1 MSLNL
6 CLVLP
11 NQRKKERMGEF
22 TQSLLK
28 LTEFPFSY
36 SLIGL
41 LALIFGQGT
50 NLEELSFAKIGP
62 LLILMGFVATTLSIC
77 DPVGAIQRLIIKG
90 RAWHWESLI
99 ITGPGLH
106 WPKFRK
112 EFWQLYDPN
121 DVIDARI
128 FGTTI
133 LHHFPAPYLFAI
145 VYSPEDIMKYYITID
160 WDSIALLR
168 GEELYTM
175 VFRNKV
181 ADELKKIDKEHLTE
195 IAELLGGLKD
205 QTIKTKWITEEIDRI
220 TALVY
225 FMVIISLFIV
235 ATQLYPVFLQNFAQF
250 FNENIESTKLVI
262 LIFSILALIAVSIMF
277 ILRILG
283 LLTKASIVFKYLTAL
298 GAIKTDKENFKTTLQ
313 DIERYLNDNNWTL
326 AEYWVD
332 RIQREYTELFLKKV
346 KEVQKAEK

>member
-1 MSLNL
+1 VALGE
-6 CLVLP
+6 P
-11 NQRKKERMGEF
+11 NNHRTRVA
-22 TQSLLK
+22 
-28 LTEFPFSY
+28 
-36 SLIGL
+36 
-41 LALIFGQGT
+41 LAEISQG
-50 NLEELSFAKIGP
+50 
-62 LLILMGFVATTLSIC
+62 ILA
-77 DPVGAIQRLIIKG
+77 
-90 RAWHWESLI
+90 
-99 ITGPGLH
+99 
-106 WPKFRK
+106 
-112 EFWQLYDPN
+112 LYDPN

-133 LHHFPAPYLFAI
+133 LLHFPAPYLFAI

-298 GAIKTDKENFKTTLQ
+298 GAIKMDKENFKTTLQ

-326 AEYWVD
+326 AEYWVED